1 MRISFS
7 CTRGS
12 AGSKRTRPPLLV
24 LLLIFG
30 ASVSAQS
37 PTYHLGRTPTPEEIK
52 AWDIAISPDG
62 HELPPGHGTAKDGRD
77 LFIEKGCSQCHGRNG
92 EGGKAPTLIVMKGM
106 STAAGRPMPG
116 MDMGIQAPGLM
127 AVSAPF
133 ATTMWDYINRGMPLG
148 REGSLKPDE
157 VYSLVAFL
165 LFRNDVI
172 KSEDEVLD
180 NQTLPKLKMP
190 NLSAYT
196 EHPEWKHATPRLS
209 NYP

>member
-1 MRISFS
+1 MRTS
-7 CTRGS
+7 CR
-12 AGSKRTRPPLLV
+12 LLAFA
-24 LLLIFG
+24 LIFFG

-37 PTYHLGRTPTPEEIK
+37 PTYHLGRTPTAEEIK

-62 HELPPGHGTAKDGRD
+62 HELPPGHGTAKEGAE
-77 LFIEKGCSQCHGRNG
+77 LFINKGCVQCHGRNG

-106 STAAGRPMPG
+106 STAPG
-116 MDMGIQAPGLM
+116 KAKPEMDMGIQAPGLM

-148 REGSLKPDE
+148 REGSLEPDE

-165 LFRNDVI
+165 LYRNDVL
-172 KSEDEVLD
+172 KSEDDVLD
-180 NQTLPKLKMP
+180 AQSLPKIKMP
-190 NLSAYT
+190 NLSGYT
-196 EHPEWKHATPRLS
+196 EHPEWKHATPRLA

>member
-1 MRISFS
+1 MRTSS
-7 CTRGS
+7 R
-12 AGSKRTRPPLLV
+12 LLAFV
-24 LLLIFG
+24 LIVFG

-37 PTYHLGRTPTPEEIK
+37 PTYHLRRTPTPDEIK

-62 HELPPGHGTAKDGRD
+62 HELPAGHGTAKEGRD

-92 EGGKAPTLIVMKGM
+92 EGGRAPTLIVMKGM
-106 STAAGRPMPG
+106 STMPGRMPG
-116 MDMGIQAPGLM
+116 MDMGIQPPGLM

-165 LFRNDVI
+165 LFRNDVL
-172 KSEDEVLD
+172 KSEDDVLD

-190 NLSAYT
+190 NLSGYT
-196 EHPEWKHATPRLS
+196 EHPEWKHATPRLRD
-209 NYP
+209 YP

>member
-37 PTYHLGRTPTPEEIK
+37 PTYHLGRTPTPEEVK

-190 NLSAYT
+190 NLSGYT